1 MKEIHSEEIGA
12 YLSESHDLG
21 VVFSMLWQIESKV
34 YILWASVQTVS
45 FNIFAFMIK
54 AVAKPLGVGAC

>member
-21 VVFSMLWQIESKV
+21 VVFSMLWQIESICV
-34 YILWASVQTVS
+34 SQQTVS

-54 AVAKPLGVGAC
+54 AVAKLLGVGAC